1 MIKSSCQVGKMLYV
15 IPTFGAGWGG
25 ILANRSPHR
34 NIPTPGPHPAPH
46 TSLPLTPASHPGKQ
60 ILTTFDCND
69 IWNVRSG
76 RFNSRKIT
84 RSLRSPHSHGELR
97 LA

>member
-1 MIKSSCQVGKMLYV
+1 MIKSSCQVGKTLYV
-15 IPTFGAGWGG
+15 IPTFGAGGG
-25 ILANRSPHR
+25 ESLQTGHHTETSPLQA
-34 NIPTPGPHPAPH
+34 PTQPPH

-60 ILTTFDCND
+60 ILMTFDCND